1 VQPQRIG
8 SPENEGILA
17 VAKQLC
23 AKLGLKASTL
33 DRLLWRDFLHDVRTS
48 QKIRVRW
55 YGGRSF
61 GHMLSAH
68 FPILFDRTLVLR
80 DMMKGKL
87 DPGEW
92 EPLICSS
99 IIFYERFRWRRY
111 VERSLALLPFF
122 ASFTFAVGSWITYR
136 FLGYPLPPWQAS
148 AALFVVFLVSP
159 FFPGLY
165 LIRHFDRRL
174 VLAADRKTALILGKG
189 RLLQVLQKVE
199 AMKQADL
206 VQGEDGQNEWRD
218 FMFVPKA
225 TERVKHLRES

>member
-1 VQPQRIG
+1 MQPERIG
-8 SPENEGILA
+8 SPEDEVILT

-68 FPILFDRTLVLR
+68 FPILFDRALVLR
-80 DMMKGKL
+80 DMMNGKL
-87 DPGEW
+87 DPEEW

-99 IIFYERFRWRRY
+99 LIFYGRFRWRRY
-111 VERSLALLPFF
+111 VERLIALLPFL
-122 ASFTFAVGSWITYR
+122 ASFAFAVVSWIMYR
-136 FLGYPLPPWQAS
+136 YLGYPLNSWQAN
-148 AALFVVFLVSP
+148 AILLVIFLVSP

-165 LIRHFDRRL
+165 SIRHLDRRL
-174 VLAADRKTALILGKG
+174 VLGADRSTAIVLGRQ
-189 RLLQVLQKVE
+189 RLLDVLARIE
-199 AMKQADL
+199 AMRKADL
-206 VQGEDGQNEWRD
+206 SQGREDEWRD

-225 TERVKHLRES
+225 TERIKNLLGL

>member
-99 IIFYERFRWRRY
+99 IIFYERFQMEAVRREVARLAPFFRIIYFCRWLLDN
-111 VERSLALLPFF
+111 VPLSWLSAASLAG
-122 ASFTFAVGSWITYR
+122 SAV
-136 FLGYPLPPWQAS
+136 
-148 AALFVVFLVSP
+148 LFVVFLVSP

>member
-1 VQPQRIG
+1 MQPQRIG
-8 SPENEGILA
+8 SPEDEGVLA
-17 VAKQLC
+17 IAKQLC

-68 FPILFDRTLVLR
+68 FPILFDRALVLR

-87 DPGEW
+87 DPEEW

-99 IIFYERFRWRRY
+99 LIFYERFRWRRY
-111 VERSLALLPFF
+111 VERSLALLPFL
-122 ASFTFAVGSWITYR
+122 ASFAFAVASWIMFR
-136 FLGYPLPPWQAS
+136 FLGYPLLSLQAS
-148 AALFVVFLVSP
+148 ITLFVVFLVSP

-165 LIRHFDRRL
+165 SIRHLDRRL
-174 VLAADRKTALILGKG
+174 VLRADRRTAMVLGKE
-189 RLLQVLQKVE
+189 RLLDVLEKVE
-199 AMKQADL
+199 AMRKADL
-206 VQGEDGQNEWRD
+206 SQGREDEWRD
-218 FMFVPKA
+218 FMFVPRA
-225 TERVKHLRES
+225 IERIKNLRR

>member
-1 VQPQRIG
+1 
-8 SPENEGILA
+8 
-17 VAKQLC
+17 
-23 AKLGLKASTL
+23 
-33 DRLLWRDFLHDVRTS
+33 
-48 QKIRVRW
+48 
-55 YGGRSF
+55 
-61 GHMLSAH
+61 
-68 FPILFDRTLVLR
+68 
-80 DMMKGKL
+80 
-87 DPGEW
+87 
-92 EPLICSS
+92 
-99 IIFYERFRWRRY
+99 
-111 VERSLALLPFF
+111 
-122 ASFTFAVGSWITYR
+122 
-136 FLGYPLPPWQAS
+136 
-148 AALFVVFLVSP
+148 LFVVFLVSP